1 MAFFVNLQVNSVQN
15 HREIYFVLKLRSFLY
30 KLAQIKKGNPIT
42 DFFMSKVYK
51 NVHHLNHSFVAAVL
65 DLNASLWMQNGKQ
78 LGHVQ
83 DSVHLCVR
91 NVQIKILLM
100 RNIPLDFLFQE
111 SAQLWSCRRVA
122 LKNLFFA
129 HPSALFETVVPQ
141 LHIEHASTFF
151 LKIRVNG
158 LYL

>member
-111 SAQLWSCRRVA
+111 SAQL
-122 LKNLFFA
+122 
-129 HPSALFETVVPQ
+129 
-141 LHIEHASTFF
+141 
-151 LKIRVNG
+151 
-158 LYL
+158 